1 MIPPELVRQLVTGRL
16 LVLQSKRL
24 LLSSTQRR
32 LNETRFESL
41 RGQVERLRV
50 ETAMAQYNY
59 RESMLRWG
67 TPDMHDYWPTAYGRL
82 IEMGTL
88 LSDRLRSAV
97 DDLPAEER
105 FEVSTDV
112 EMLESMVQRW
122 ADSKR
127 AAMALSVA

>member
-1 MIPPELVRQLVTGRL
+1 MIPPDLVRQLVTGRL

-24 LLSSTQRR
+24 LLSSSERR

-41 RGQVERLRV
+41 RGRVERLRV

-88 LSDRLRSAV
+88 LSDRLRGAV
-97 DDLPAEER
+97 EELPVEER

-112 EMLESMVQRW
+112 EMLESMVRRW
-122 ADSKR
+122 SDSKR
-127 AAMALSVA
+127 AAMASSVA

>member
-24 LLSSTQRR
+24 LLSSSQRR
-32 LNETRFESL
+32 LKETRFESL

-88 LSDRLRSAV
+88 LSDRLRGAV
-97 DDLPAEER
+97 DDLPVEER

-112 EMLESMVQRW
+112 EMLESMVKRW
-122 ADSKR
+122 ADSRR